1 MNDLITLI
9 KALSSSSLLGKAEK
23 SLLSLS
29 TATTDM
35 ETAMENLYRVTSE
48 TKTTYEDF
56 FKSASQSAQRLS
68 VSLSGL
74 INQTTEWVKLGYA
87 LADAAKLAEVSALY
101 SNISGIGDIEAI
113 AALHSTMKAF
123 NLETENAISL
133 VDRLCALSKEYSLSP
148 SSFATSFSQAATTL
162 ADAGHSLDESLAIY
176 TALASQLQDTSLA
189 GSILAGSPT
198 EAIKKLDIS
207 EVEQALQTISFSEGF
222 ATEAQIAQADSLTDS
237 ITRFQSAFASLS
249 STIADSGLLQFF
261 VDLGTIGVK
270 AFNGLSDLISPLGAI
285 ATLSTAMLSTKNVG
299 SPKMSGLLF
308 LF

>member
-1 MNDLITLI
+1 MNDFLTLI
-9 KALSSSSLLGKAEK
+9 KTLSSGTLLGKAEK

-29 TATTDM
+29 NAATDM

-48 TKTTYEDF
+48 TKTTSEDF

-113 AALHSTMKAF
+113 ATLHSTMKAF

-133 VDRLCALSKEYSLSP
+133 VDRLCSLSKEYALSP
-148 SSFATSFSQAATTL
+148 SGFATGFSLAASAL

-176 TALASQLQDTSLA
+176 TALADRLQDTDLA
-189 GSILAGSPT
+189 GSMLAGSPN
-198 EAIKKLDIS
+198 EAIKKLDGS
-207 EVEQALQTISFSEGF
+207 AVEQALQTISFSEGF
-222 ATEAQIAQADSLTDS
+222 ATETQIAQADSLTDS

-270 AFNGLSDLISPLGAI
+270 AFDGLSDLISPLGAI

>member
-1 MNDLITLI
+1 MNDFITLL
-9 KALSSSSLLGKAEK
+9 KTLSGSTMLGAAEK

-29 TATTDM
+29 NAATNM

-101 SNISGIGDIEAI
+101 SNISGIGDAESIST
-113 AALHSTMKAF
+113 LYTTMKAF

-148 SSFATSFSQAATTL
+148 SGFATGFSLAASAL

-176 TALASQLQDTSLA
+176 TALADRLQDTDLA
-189 GSILAGSPT
+189 GSMLAGSPT
-198 EAIKKLDIS
+198 EAIKKTDIS
-207 EVEQALQTISFSEGF
+207 EVEQALQTILSASGVAYEVQS
-222 ATEAQIAQADSLTDS
+222 AHIDSLAAST
-237 ITRFQSAFASLS
+237 TRFQSAFATLS
-249 STIADSGLLQFF
+249 NTVADSKLLQLF
-261 VDLGTIGVK
+261 VDLGTIGVN
-270 AFNGLSDLISPLGAI
+270 AVDSLSNTISPLGVA
-285 ATLSTAMLSTKNVG
+285 VG
-299 SPKMSGLLF
+299 GLAAYFNRGRSKQRFCPLWR
-308 LF
+308 

>member
-1 MNDLITLI
+1 MNDFITLL
-9 KALSSSSLLGKAEK
+9 KTLSGSTMLGAAEK

-29 TATTDM
+29 NAATDM

-113 AALHSTMKAF
+113 ATLHSTMKAF

-133 VDRLCALSKEYSLSP
+133 VDRLCSLSKEYALSP
-148 SSFATSFSQAATTL
+148 SGFATGFSLAASAL
-162 ADAGHSLDESLAIY
+162 ADAGHSLDKSLAIY
-176 TALASQLQDTSLA
+176 TALADRLQDADLA
-189 GSILAGSPT
+189 GSMLAGSPT
-198 EAIKKLDIS
+198 ETIKKLDIS
-207 EVEQALQTISFSEGF
+207 EVEQALQTISFSDGF
-222 ATEAQIAQADSLTDS
+222 ATEVQIAQADSLTDS

-261 VDLGTIGVK
+261 VDLGTIGIK
-270 AFNGLSDLISPLGAI
+270 AFDGLSDLISPLGAI
-285 ATLSTAMLSTKNVG
+285 ATLSTAILSTKNVG
-299 SPKMSGLLF
+299 SPKMFGLLF

>member
-1 MNDLITLI
+1 MNDYITLL
-9 KALSSSSLLGKAEK
+9 KTLSGSTMLDAAEK

-35 ETAMENLYRVTSE
+35 ETAMENLYRVTFE

-133 VDRLCALSKEYSLSP
+133 VDRLYALSKEYSLSP

-162 ADAGHSLDESLAIY
+162 ADAGHSLDESPAIY

-189 GSILAGSPT
+189 GSILAGSPNET
-198 EAIKKLDIS
+198 LRKLDGS
-207 EVEQALQTISFSEGF
+207 EVELALQTISFSDGF
-222 ATEAQIAQADSLTDS
+222 VTEVQIAQADSLTDS

-261 VDLGTIGVK
+261 VDLGTIGVNTINNITG
-270 AFNGLSDLISPLGAI
+270 ALSPLGTLALTGAGAGI
-285 ATLSTAMLSTKNVG
+285 AAFIKN
-299 SPKMSGLLF
+299 F
-308 LF
+308 D

>member
-1 MNDLITLI
+1 MNDFITLL
-9 KALSSSSLLGKAEK
+9 KTLSGSTMLGAVEK

-29 TATTDM
+29 EAATDM

-56 FKSASQSAQRLS
+56 FKSASQNAQKLC

-101 SNISGIGDIEAI
+101 SNISGIGDAESIST
-113 AALHSTMKAF
+113 LYTTMKAF

-133 VDRLCALSKEYSLSP
+133 VDRLCALSKEYALSP
-148 SSFATSFSQAATTL
+148 SGFAIGFSLAASTL

-176 TALASQLQDTSLA
+176 TALADRLQDTSLA
-189 GSILAGSPT
+189 GSMLAGSPT

-207 EVEQALQTISFSEGF
+207 EVEQALQTILSASGAAYTMQSERL
-222 ATEAQIAQADSLTDS
+222 DSLAASTA
-237 ITRFQSAFASLS
+237 RFQSAFATLS
-249 STIADSGLLQFF
+249 NTVADSGLLQFF
-261 VDLGTIGVK
+261 VDLGTIGVN
-270 AFNGLSDLISPLGAI
+270 AFTGLSDLISPFGAI

>member
-1 MNDLITLI
+1 MNDFITLL
-9 KALSSSSLLGKAEK
+9 KTLSGSTMLGAAEK

-29 TATTDM
+29 EAATDM

-74 INQTTEWVKLGYA
+74 INQTTEWVKLGYV

-113 AALHSTMKAF
+113 TALHFTMKAF

-148 SSFATSFSQAATTL
+148 SGFATGFSLAASAL

-176 TALASQLQDTSLA
+176 TVLASQLQNTDLA
-189 GSILAGSPT
+189 GTALAASPT
-198 EAIKKLDIS
+198 EALKKLDTTS
-207 EVEQALQTISFSEGF
+207 VEQALQTILSASGTAYEVQSEH
-222 ATEAQIAQADSLTDS
+222 IDSLAASTA
-237 ITRFQSAFASLS
+237 RFQSAFASLS
-249 STIADSGLLQFF
+249 STIANSGLLQFV

-270 AFNGLSDLISPLGAI
+270 AINSLSDLTSPLSVI
-285 ATLSTAMLSTKNVG
+285 AGLTAAGLSTKNVG

>member
-1 MNDLITLI
+1 MNDFITLL
-9 KALSSSSLLGKAEK
+9 KTLSGSTMLGAAEK

-29 TATTDM
+29 AAATDM
-35 ETAMENLYRVTSE
+35 ETAMKNLYRVTSE

-56 FKSASQSAQRLS
+56 FKSASQSAQKLS
-68 VSLSGL
+68 MSLSGL

-123 NLETENAISL
+123 NLETAQAISL
-133 VDRLCALSKEYSLSP
+133 VDRLCALSKEYALSP
-148 SSFATSFSQAATTL
+148 SGFATGFSLAASAL
-162 ADAGHSLDESLAIY
+162 SEAGHNLNESLAIY
-176 TALASQLQDTSLA
+176 TALASQLQNTDLA
-189 GSILAGSPT
+189 GSMLAGSPT
-198 EAIKKLDIS
+198 EAIKKLDTS
-207 EVEQALQTISFSEGF
+207 EIEQALQTISFSEGF

-261 VDLGTIGVK
+261 VDLGTIGVN

>member
-1 MNDLITLI
+1 MNDFITLL
-9 KALSSSSLLGKAEK
+9 KTLSGSTMLGAAEK

-29 TATTDM
+29 AAATDM

-101 SNISGIGDIEAI
+101 SNISGIGDAESIST
-113 AALHSTMKAF
+113 LYTTMKAF

-133 VDRLCALSKEYSLSP
+133 VDRLCALSKEYALSP
-148 SSFATSFSQAATTL
+148 SGFATGFSLAASAL

-176 TALASQLQDTSLA
+176 TALASQLQNTDLA
-189 GSILAGSPT
+189 GSMLAGSPT
-198 EAIKKLDIS
+198 EAIKKLDTAS
-207 EVEQALQTISFSEGF
+207 MEQALQTILSAEGF

-261 VDLGTIGVK
+261 VDLGTIGVN
-270 AFNGLSDLISPLGAI
+270 AFNGLSDLVTPLGAI
-285 ATLSTAMLSTKNVG
+285 ATLYAGKLSTKNVG